1 MKYLA
6 GLILLALATTT
17 AFADHHALNM
27 EARQPRAELDITS
40 IQLGEDLSIVTA
52 EGETGEYGR
61 VYVTYH
67 LTYNR
72 DGSGGSFTMQGRG
85 YVDADTWFSGS
96 GAGMWTRDGYLVRM
110 NQVVTISDG
119 SQNLD
124 VIVIDPL
131 TRTLTVDVYAL
142 QN

>member
-1 MKYLA
+1 MRYLA
-6 GLILLALATTT
+6 GFVFLALATTT
-17 AFADHHALNM
+17 AFADHHALNL

-40 IQLGEDLSIVTA
+40 IQIGEDLSIVSA
-52 EGETGEYGR
+52 EGATGEYGR

-85 YVDADTWFSGS
+85 YVDADTVFSGS
-96 GAGMWTRDGYLVRM
+96 GAGMWTRGGHLIRM
-110 NQVVTISDG
+110 SAVTTISDG
-119 SQNLD
+119 TQNLD

-131 TRTLTVDVYAL
+131 DRTLIAEVSAL

>member
-131 TRTLTVDVYAL
+131 TRTLIVDVYAL